1 MKTYR
6 SKNQITEIVSNLS
19 KYMTDYLNASN
30 ESDYLLISKQIY
42 HSDLPTYG
50 KANKSH
56 KLSKNLLYY
65 LSTEEMIR
73 IEEERNS
80 LFEVA
85 KQSNINLPLEFFDF
99 LELARPRDLEK
110 EKSISDYYDVY
121 LVNDSLKDFNY
132 ESTMIIH
139 SRLKHE
145 LSKNYSNQL
154 KKITFLSDNDL
165 TKIDLSYAKHGIG
178 VASNMDFHSLRSTI
192 FRQDNIYLLIES
204 FKGIKKIFIL
214 LKRSP
219 VFYKIIYHQSNEWL
233 DYVVREETRKE
244 FEYNLLSQRED
255 TEKSRVQQSA
265 WRNLLAE
272 EMLNYNTKDNYLFC
286 PFTYL
291 ELDFNKAGTLMRA
304 SHIKP
309 YNECNDEEAFDINN
323 GLLLS
328 ANADALFDKYLISVN
343 EKKELEY
350 SFLIS
355 NEHTLIIE
363 LNLNKKIFDL
373 ILNQKRM
380 VYLREHYSKFL
391 LYEDNRKKG
400 L

>member
-6 SKNQITEIVSNLS
+6 AKNQIIEIVSNLS
-19 KYMTDYLNASN
+19 NYMTDYLDANI
-30 ESDYLLISKQIY
+30 ESDFLLISKQIY

-50 KANKSH
+50 KAIKSDE
-56 KLSKNLLYY
+56 LSKNFLYY
-65 LSTEEMIR
+65 LSTEEMIK
-73 IEEERNS
+73 IEKERNR

-85 KQSNINLPLEFFDF
+85 AQSNINLPVEFFDF
-99 LELARPRDLEK
+99 LELPRPRMLEK
-110 EKSISDYYDVY
+110 AQSISDYYDVC

-132 ESTMIIH
+132 ESTMKIH
-139 SRLKHE
+139 LKLKHD
-145 LSKNYSNQL
+145 LSNYYSNQL
-154 KKITFLSDNDL
+154 KKVNFLSDNNL

-178 VASNMDFHSLRSTI
+178 IESNLDFHSLRSTI
-192 FRQDNIYLLIES
+192 FRQDTIYILIES
-204 FKGIKKIFIL
+204 LKDIKKIFIL
-214 LKRSP
+214 LRRSP
-219 VFYKIIYHQSNEWL
+219 IFYKIIYQQSNEWL
-233 DYVVREETRKE
+233 DFVVKEETRKE
-244 FEYNLLSQRED
+244 FEYDSLSHRED
-255 TEKSRVQQSA
+255 TEKSRSQQSA

-291 ELDFNKAGTLMRA
+291 EIDFNKAGTLMRA